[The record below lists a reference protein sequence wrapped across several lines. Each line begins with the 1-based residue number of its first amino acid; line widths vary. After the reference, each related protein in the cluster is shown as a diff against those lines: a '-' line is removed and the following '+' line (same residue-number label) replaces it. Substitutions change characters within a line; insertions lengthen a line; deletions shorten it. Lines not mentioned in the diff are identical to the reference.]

1 MKKSENATPNY
12 ILRSLREKQGWTQE
26 ELANKV
32 GTTGVTV
39 SRWES
44 GVTSPGRY
52 LRKMLSNVYGK
63 SIAELNKLLDEGS
76 EQELSQNQDAGLSEE
91 GAAEQALAIPA
102 YERPLP
108 IFLFNEPL
116 PTASELYGR
125 QRERDTL
132 INRTFRKASTSIVG
146 PRRSGKTWLIRYL
159 LYVAAHELGSRFVV
173 RYIDAT
179 MPSCSTV
186 AGFADEVLE
195 EFGLP
200 TSPSQRGLV
209 ALEKGLKALKA
220 RDKVPVLCIDEFEGF
235 DNQQEF
241 TLDFYRAL
249 RAMTQK
255 FDLVLVVVS
264 RNPLSQVIGKDGET
278 SGFFN
283 IFETCVLE
291 PFGVQEAREFI
302 TAKGQEAN
310 FGQLEYACMWKYGEI
325 SEQKWPPLRL
335 QLVGK
340 LLMAERDQQ
349 RDAPLYWQQF
359 ERRLEDVYRGVV
371 Y

>member
-1 MKKSENATPNY
+1 MSVKKTEDAIPKY
-12 ILRSLREKQGWTQE
+12 VLRSLREKQGWTQE
-26 ELANKV
+26 ELATKV

-52 LRKMLSNVYGK
+52 LRKRLSTVYGK
-63 SIAELNKLLDEGS
+63 SIEELNQLLDEGN
-76 EQELSQNQDAGLSEE
+76 EQTLSQHTEAGEERADAVV
-91 GAAEQALAIPA
+91 AIPA
-102 YERPLP
+102 SGRSEP

-116 PTASELYGR
+116 PTAGELYGR
-125 QRERDTL
+125 QSERDTL
-132 INRTFRKASTSIVG
+132 ISRTFRKASTSIVG
-146 PRRSGKTWLIRYL
+146 PRRSGKTWLVRYL
-159 LYVAAHELGSRFVV
+159 LYVAAQELGSRFVV

-186 AGFADEVLE
+186 AGFVDEVLE
-195 EFGLP
+195 EFGL
-200 TSPSQRGLV
+200 TISRSQRGLV
-209 ALEKGLKALKA
+209 ALEKGLKSLKA
-220 RDKVPVLCIDEFEGF
+220 KNKVPVLCIDEFEGF
-235 DNQQEF
+235 GKRQEF

-255 FDLVLVVVS
+255 FDLALVVVS
-264 RNPLSQVIGKDGET
+264 RNPLSQVVGKDGET

-283 IFETCVLE
+283 VFETCMLE
-291 PFGVQEAREFI
+291 PFGVQEARDFI
-302 TAKGQEAN
+302 QAKGQQAN

-340 LLMAERDQQ
+340 QLLAEKDQQ

>member
-1 MKKSENATPNY
+1 MKKTEDAIPKY

-26 ELANKV
+26 ELADKV
-32 GTTGVTV
+32 GTSGVTV

-44 GVTSPGRY
+44 GVTSPNRY
-52 LRKMLSNVYGK
+52 SRKMLSTVYGK
-63 SIAELNKLLDEGS
+63 SIEELNQLLDEGNEQTLAHDIEVGGERADEIHVAPTARRS
-76 EQELSQNQDAGLSEE
+76 E
-91 GAAEQALAIPA
+91 
-102 YERPLP
+102 P

-116 PTASELYGR
+116 PSASELYGR
-125 QRERDTL
+125 QSERDTL

-146 PRRSGKTWLIRYL
+146 PRRSGKTWLVRYL
-159 LYVAAHELGSRFVV
+159 QYVAAHELGSRFVV

-186 AGFADEVLE
+186 AGFVDEVLE

-200 TSPSQRGLV
+200 VSRSQRGLV
-209 ALEKGLKALKA
+209 ALEKGLKSLKE
-220 RDKVPVLCIDEFEGF
+220 KKKLPVLCIDEFEGF
-235 DNQQEF
+235 GKQQEF

-255 FDLVLVVVS
+255 FDLALVVVS
-264 RNPLSQVIGKDGET
+264 RSPLSQVIGRDGET

-283 IFETCVLE
+283 IFEMCMLE

-302 TAKGQEAN
+302 QAKGQQAN
-310 FGQLEYACMWKYGEI
+310 FGRLEYACMWKYGEI

-340 LLMAERDQQ
+340 LLLGEKDQL

-359 ERRLEDVYRGVV
+359 ERRLEDEYRGVV